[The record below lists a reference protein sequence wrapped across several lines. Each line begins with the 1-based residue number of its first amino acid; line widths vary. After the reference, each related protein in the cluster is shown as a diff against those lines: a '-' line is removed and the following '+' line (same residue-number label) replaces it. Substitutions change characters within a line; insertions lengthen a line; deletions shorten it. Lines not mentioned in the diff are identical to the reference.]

1 MGKVTH
7 EAYMLRLSDHEIP
20 QSLITIPIYL
30 ELHVAPPEKW
40 KSNRL
45 RYSTIAHLPTY
56 LLIRR
61 LVRRIMRAHAQL
73 LRRGVAGDAAHHIP
87 VLLEPYRSRLQL
99 RLLPLP
105 LPLPRP
111 RVTHGHGELVPDLP
125 EPPTT
130 PPAPMPRRG
139 GRRRVEAA
147 RLLPRPG
154 GHRGGGGEVN
164 EVERLARGR
173 RRGGRP
179 RPGGL
184 PHALRL
190 RPRLPWPP
198 RGHRARDQQHAAP
211 EQSTTPPI
219 VPLLPPSSGGG
230 GGGAGKRGER
240 ERKARG
246 RRRRGGGDAFS
257 RRGGGVGDIFFQLFS
272 CLKNPSKKSGGLR
285 GVLARAST
293 SGCCEQVALR
303 WVPSQVN
310 ASHRQAGLRVL
321 EPWMAPP
328 ASDRWCAR
336 LAVSGVLLLLPARS
350 LLSRHLRAAALR
362 GGASASFF
370 LFLFFFCARACVG
383 FRLFFLFHR
392 VCPVPNLRGTRVVVL
407 VVW

>member
-1 MGKVTH
+1 
-7 EAYMLRLSDHEIP
+7 
-20 QSLITIPIYL
+20 
-30 ELHVAPPEKW
+30 
-40 KSNRL
+40 
-45 RYSTIAHLPTY
+45 
-56 LLIRR
+56 
-61 LVRRIMRAHAQL
+61 MRAHAQL

-105 LPLPRP
+105 LPPRP

-179 RPGGL
+179 CPGGL

-240 ERKARG
+240 ERG
-246 RRRRGGGDAFS
+246 RREEGDDAAAATLL
-257 RRGGGVGDIFFQLFS
+257 VGEEEEEIFFFQLFS
-272 CLKNPSKKSGGLR
+272 CLKNPSKKCGGLR